1 MFCQDQDEGN
11 CLKSA
16 YIKFYYTP
24 RKQSLGGYIGI
35 TLSVRPCTL

>member
-24 RKQSLGGYIGI
+24 HQQSLGGI
-35 TLSVRPCTL
+35 